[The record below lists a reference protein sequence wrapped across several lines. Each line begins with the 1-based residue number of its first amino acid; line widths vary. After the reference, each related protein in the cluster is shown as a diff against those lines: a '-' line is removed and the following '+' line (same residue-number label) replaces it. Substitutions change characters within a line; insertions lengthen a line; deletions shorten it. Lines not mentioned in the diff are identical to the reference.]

1 MDNNPFDAVVAQQP
15 EASDNPFDSVVGNTP
30 APAAPAANPFDQVVV
45 DGAKNRERQQ
55 FLETLRNSKDIVP
68 ERQAQAIEIA
78 NLRGVPVGVAY
89 KYLEDLQPKPVAADY
104 DSMTHKAPATAR
116 LLADPVKGPVA
127 FPDAQPLSEI
137 EQHLAAFTSARP
149 ESGQMQGPPAP
160 ATAFLSNLTP
170 EQSAAEQA
178 ARIKDAWNS
187 LDGATKAA
195 EARKAQ
201 EQGAAAGFADF
212 EAQRGNPGTPDPMA
226 LPKPFADARD
236 AMTQRDIASRADT
249 LKYAED
255 VAPTQSAGNNAINTL
270 ARSLLSSTS
279 QVIAGMGHNANAQ
292 RAMNPISGAVSL
304 LADKLGIVPT
314 DKFGRDPVTA
324 WLDSLP
330 DTIGQ
335 WFPEDPGR
343 AKDLSTRIMGNL
355 AGSAPMVI
363 AGLLTR
369 GKSLEPEMMAGLVG
383 MFQQAGQAAR
393 DAIDHGASPA
403 VVNATTLLNDL
414 LGVSEAIPFSVWAN
428 AGGKGITGFLNSLI
442 EGTLTETVQNVG
454 QQVPG
459 DLWAKYFFDP
469 QRDVVGNAVEAGKMG
484 MAVGGIFSSFF
495 HVVNSAAEKNQE
507 RLLAI
512 GEQMRK
518 TRLSDLSRQIFDGHI
533 GDMKA
538 SGQIFES
545 VTAPVDAVST
555 LFQELSPEQIAEQ
568 FPETAKSLE
577 EARQHQGGDEKAAAV
592 EVTIP
597 TEELLRLGKL
607 KGYNTFTTD
616 VRVGDDLTF
625 NEKMDQTK
633 KILED
638 LGNLDTTAPS
648 QAQEDSPVFTGMR
661 DQLLQSGNSREVATA
676 LARFYEAF
684 ASATGGRASMTPEQL
699 AHRYPIKVSNTA
711 IDAAGQTTLA
721 QDTSSPAFKTW
732 FGDSKVVDE
741 KGAPIVVYHHGYF
754 DEQTDTPSGA
764 MHFGTED
771 AANARSHGKL
781 VDDALSA
788 VTAYQGEDGSWHW
801 DDGAGVTSEDM
812 GEAGYKSKD
821 LAEGFGRTFVLDN
834 LNTDSAGDGGQI
846 TAAYLNLK
854 NPKRMKDQGANWD
867 AAIAQAKA
875 EGHDGIVYRNEY
887 EDKGKDSYIA
897 FDPTQIKSVN
907 NRGTFDPNSPNI
919 LYQTVDDGADNADTV
934 LAEDTTPD
942 VAPAVE
948 AASLDAAN
956 TLSKSRAWEK
966 GRDLKVAMQNAVLGV
981 LQKLG
986 LDPVVRSGASLHYL
1000 TTVGLKDALVA
1011 LEQNPNAIG
1020 WYDVK
1025 TRQALAVMALV
1036 HPEILKDENARF
1048 AFTWALAVTSNG
1060 IKVGKNFELAD
1071 KVYTRFKK
1079 DGVMPSDIKAGNAQ
1093 DAINDSLHLFN
1104 ILRERW
1110 GIDNLRKFM
1119 LTDFTV
1125 KEITGIDPELKPS
1138 GEAIDELVRGAAVLG
1153 PKIGN
1158 GFFSNLYGNFDALTM
1173 DRWLVRTWGR
1183 WTGTLIELD
1192 EPNIARSRT
1201 RLRQALK
1208 GLDRQALADAL
1219 RALTKETK
1227 TKGDTELKP
1236 GDREALIQALRTLE
1250 YGRGKGALEASADTN
1265 VDELAFA
1272 VNRASQEPKFR
1283 TAMNAVAGGE
1293 ELRLAGNSLA
1303 KYLDGQKEQPGG
1315 KRLSGPNERRY
1326 IREVFNNILAT
1337 LKQDPRYA
1345 ELKMA
1350 DLQAVLWYAE
1360 KRLYETAKEDTVV
1373 QGGDVAGGDVSGY
1386 EDDDAPDYANAA
1398 AKRARENG
1406 VSDRKINAALK
1417 REAENG
1423 RPEAARPGDAGTGTA
1438 DGTAGAG
1445 AAGGQQV
1452 PARGFARDE
1461 KRSFIQ
1467 REALDRVRSN
1477 RVVDAE
1483 QSWSYARGSGADGA
1497 RPRLL
1502 KALGVTYVAEWK
1514 AGGNL
1519 ATVFRAN
1526 GINTPTI
1533 LELEPGSAKN
1543 AAQFVSAISTARDT
1557 LGPIGEAVKV
1567 YSPEEYAGMR
1577 LFVTK
1582 DGQSGFALKPD
1593 GDIVSVFSAKG
1604 TGNGRAV
1611 METAIA
1617 AGGKKLDC
1625 FATILPDFYAAHG
1638 FRATSRLLWN
1648 DEIAMAD
1655 MPAWDKAAMAKF
1667 NNGEPDVVFMV
1678 YDPSFNGEY
1687 DRKGT
1692 PLKSGD
1698 NGYDLA
1704 VKAQDRAMRAV
1715 ERAAASQAGEPP
1727 SGGSSASRT
1736 TLNQGG
1742 KQDIRGAISFPAD
1755 RSRFNVLLTKDAN
1768 LSTFVHEL
1776 GHYFLEVLQD
1786 LVEKGEA
1793 SAQQVADLKTLKR
1806 WMGLKDD
1813 EKISTA
1819 GHEKFARGIEQ
1830 HVMEGKAPS
1839 LALHGVFS
1847 KFKAWMIFVYKRLAN
1862 VRGDL
1867 NDEVRSVMDRL
1878 VASDAAIAEART
1890 MVGWRGEAM
1899 SQEETGLTDD
1909 EYKAYVGQ
1917 WMKANDAQ
1925 SADADARIMLEAA
1938 RELKKTWADEKTKV
1952 TKELEAALAETRGWK
1967 AWKLLQD
1974 GEGLDELGR
1983 TVMKIDPDSIP
1994 KEWRAG
2000 TAGMT
2005 APADQGGQD
2014 LDVVAEQLGFDT
2026 GEQMLQLIGGAK
2038 LAQKGIPAK
2047 VRQTMVERHGEMDAA
2062 ALSQEAMKA
2071 VHNTPTMDVLL
2082 TEFRALAAKANLK
2095 IGKDT
2100 HRLVKAAAEERVA
2113 QTQVRKLEPS
2123 KWRRAEVKAAEEAGK
2138 LAAKGKDMEAALA
2151 KRRQLMAAAMA
2162 KASLEAQDRA
2172 SAIKDY
2178 LDTFTTNRRRAALG
2192 KAGDTYLD
2200 QVDQILEA
2208 VQLKEVSLK
2217 AIKARQG
2224 LDEFVKEQEAAG
2236 EPVFISSATRD
2247 LLGRKNYTEMSLEEL
2262 EGIHDAVKNLWTVAK
2277 EINTVRR
2284 EGEKIALENALAEIE
2299 KETESLLPVK
2309 GQRAHLPNMK
2319 TKVDKARELLAKYHA
2334 GNLKMEFVLD
2344 WMGKTAHSLIYQP
2357 IADAY
2362 RKSWELHRD
2371 LTAPMMDKI
2380 KFMPAEQKKRW
2391 KTKREFL
2398 NYPGGPLKGSNIWT
2412 IALNLGNEGNK
2423 AKMLA
2428 GYGWTE
2434 SQVMAELATF
2444 MTKEDWD
2451 LAQETWDTIDKMWPR
2466 MAEVV
2471 KRATGLTPPKVDAT
2485 PIVTPFGTYRGGYF
2499 PVVYDTVLDS
2509 RMDDKLD
2516 SSISP
2521 EEMFSKRF
2529 TAFVI
2534 NNGFTKGRTANT
2546 GKLLFDPDI
2555 IAQHMGEVIHY
2566 ATHYDAVKQADK
2578 IIRSPVFK
2586 SLVKTH
2592 MGDPVY
2598 AELKQWLKD
2607 VATNTTR
2614 ADRTQQAG
2622 DRALRW
2628 ARNSAQLTS
2637 LGLNIKSAL
2646 KQPLGIITTLDAL
2659 KTKHWMI
2666 GIQKAWLSPSAV
2678 TNWKEAF
2685 AKSKELGPLIKNY
2698 DRDVAVAARAYAD
2711 SIGDRARSRVYELAF
2726 MPISVMQSVANVAA
2740 WHGAYSQALEQK
2752 MSEGDAINFAD
2763 KIVRTTQ
2770 GSGALKDLSGMQRGG
2785 EANKFFTMFYSF
2797 FGVLYNRLADVQVR
2811 EAGLKNLHRKVGRY
2825 TVLLLMGEL
2834 LNTLG
2839 DDAWSALF
2847 PPDKKKEEDNT
2858 PFLVRLALN
2867 TVDSTINTLPV
2878 VRDAYSALAAIV
2890 GGGQV
2895 RTPPALGGVAKA
2907 IAGGKAVSDLVQGK
2921 DMTRAKARNI
2931 AALAGILTNQPV
2943 YGVYRAI
2950 DDLFGAQMF
2959 EK

>member
-89 KYLEDLQPKPVAADY
+89 KHLEDMQPKPVAADY

-127 FPDAQPLSEI
+127 FPDAQPLADI
-137 EQHLAAFTSARP
+137 EQNLAAFTLARKG
-149 ESGQMQGPPAP
+149 EGQWQGPPEP
-160 ATAFLSNLTP
+160 PLSLREQVYGRGSEVLTP
-170 EQSAAEQA
+170 EQQDAEQK
-178 ARIKDAWNS
+178 RILRQRADEA
-187 LDGATKAA
+187 KAIIA
-195 EARKAQ
+195 HEQQLEADRKAR
-201 EQGAAAGFADF
+201 
-212 EAQRGNPGTPDPMA
+212 EAVDPMF
-226 LPKPFADARD
+226 KRD
-236 AMTQRDIASRADT
+236 FGGAN
-249 LKYAED
+249 YN
-255 VAPTQSAGNNAINTL
+255 PNTDL
-270 ARSLLSSTS
+270 QL
-279 QVIAGMGHNANAQ
+279 N
-292 RAMNPISGAVSL
+292 
-304 LADKLGIVPT
+304 ADK
-314 DKFGRDPVTA
+314 
-324 WLDSLP
+324 
-330 DTIGQ
+330 
-335 WFPEDPGR
+335 R
-343 AKDLSTRIMGNL
+343 AS
-355 AGSAPMVI
+355 
-363 AGLLTR
+363 
-369 GKSLEPEMMAGLVG
+369 
-383 MFQQAGQAAR
+383 
-393 DAIDHGASPA
+393 
-403 VVNATTLLNDL
+403 
-414 LGVSEAIPFSVWAN
+414 
-428 AGGKGITGFLNSLI
+428 
-442 EGTLTETVQNVG
+442 TETVNKFANALDNKPTLTDTGAMFDAFGAGVGSSLNVPGYAGSMADWIKTLVNPNDPNAGQGNFATKWGEAWSKGVAELFPGDKVKADQLNVQFLGAVGTMLPIIAAAWGSGGTTALMGGTAGEIAGTSATTAALMGSSAQVEQAKQEMAGFKLTPVQKAIYGLGNAAIGLLDAIPAEKLLGLAEETGGRGFARILAGAMKQVGVEGPTEGG
-454 QQVPG
+454 QQLLQ
-459 DLWAKYFFDP
+459 DTLAKYLFDP
-469 QRDVVGNAVEAGKMG
+469 TRDVIGNALNATL
-484 MAVGGIFSSFF
+484 VGGLAGGFF
-495 HVVNSAAEKNQE
+495 GTTHMLANSAAEANHQ
-507 RLLAI
+507 RLLAL
-512 GEQMRK
+512 GEAARK
-518 TRLSDLSRQIFDGHI
+518 TRLADLSRTIHDETIAQMPGL
-533 GDMKA
+533 
-538 SGQIFES
+538 ER
-545 VTAPVDAVST
+545 VTAPVKAVLT
-555 LFQELSPEQIAEQ
+555 LFQELSTSDIIEQ
-568 FPETAKSLE
+568 FPQTAKSLQ
-577 EARQHQGGDEKAAAV
+577 EAQQHQGGDENASAV

-597 TEELLRLGKL
+597 APELVRLAKL
-607 KGYNTFTTD
+607 KGYNNFTTD

-625 NEKMDQTK
+625 NEKMDQTRQ
-633 KILED
+633 LVTE
-638 LGNLDTTAPS
+638 LGKMDTSEPAKV
-648 QAQEDSPVFTGMR
+648 QEDSPLFQGIR
-661 DQLLQSGNSREVATA
+661 DQLVAAGQSREAATTQARLFDAVLTNMADRTGIPVAD
-676 LARFYEAF
+676 LARRHGVE
-684 ASATGGRASMTPEQL
+684 
-699 AHRYPIKVSNTA
+699 ISNTA

-721 QDTSSPAFKTW
+721 QDTSSPAFNEPAIRVDGQVMKASDVFPNW
-732 FGDSKVVDE
+732 PKGSRPAGGDGMSI
-741 KGAPIVVYHHGYF
+741 A
-754 DEQTDTPSGA
+754 DEQAMGDVNLGPGMPEDPFWGHADLRQLAAERFGA
-764 MHFGTED
+764 EHVNQQIESDPENGFGFVNDKGEFKSLKALRTTTLNQATADGTNNTEAGTE
-771 AANARSHGKL
+771 NA
-781 VDDALSA
+781 
-788 VTAYQGEDGSWHW
+788 
-801 DDGAGVTSEDM
+801 
-812 GEAGYKSKD
+812 EAGT
-821 LAEGFGRTFVLDN
+821 E
-834 LNTDSAGDGGQI
+834 
-846 TAAYLNLK
+846 
-854 NPKRMKDQGANWD
+854 
-867 AAIAQAKA
+867 
-875 EGHDGIVYRNEY
+875 
-887 EDKGKDSYIA
+887 
-897 FDPTQIKSVN
+897 
-907 NRGTFDPNSPNI
+907 
-919 LYQTVDDGADNADTV
+919 NADTV

-1250 YGRGKGALEASADTN
+1250 YGRGKGVLEASADTN

-1543 AAQFVSAISTARDT
+1543 AARFVSAISTARDT

-1742 KQDIRGAISFPAD
+1742 KQDIRGAITFTPLRD
-1755 RSRFNVLLTKDAN
+1755 KFHITLTEKAN
-1768 LSTFVHEL
+1768 LSTFIHEG
-1776 GHYFLEVLQD
+1776 GHFFLEVLQD
-1786 LVEKGEA
+1786 LVQRGEA

-1806 WMGLKDD
+1806 WMGIDD
-1813 EKISTA
+1813 A
-1819 GHEKFARGIEQ
+1819 ALVDRNGHEKFARTWEQ
-1830 HVMEGKAPS
+1830 YLMEGKAPS
-1839 LALHGVFS
+1839 LALHGIFQ

-1862 VRGDL
+1862 VRGEL
-1867 NDEVRSVMDRL
+1867 NDEIRTVMDRL

-2038 LAQKGIPAK
+2038 LAQKAIPAR
-2047 VRQTMVERHGEMDAA
+2047 VRQIMVERHGEMDAA

-2113 QTQVRKLEPS
+2113 QAQVRKLEPS

-2371 LTAPMMDKI
+2371 LTAPFMDKLRT
-2380 KFMPAEQKKRW
+2380 MPKEQKRRW
-2391 KTKREFL
+2391 NTKREFL
-2398 NYPGGPLKGSNIWT
+2398 NYPGGPLKGANIWT

-2434 SQVMAELATF
+2434 QQVMAELATF

-2471 KRATGLTPPKVDAT
+2471 KRATGLTPPKVEAT

-2785 EANKFFTMFYSF
+2785 EANKFFTMFYSY

-2847 PPDKKKEEDNT
+2847 PPDKKKEEDTT

-2878 VRDAYSALAAIV
+2878 VRDLYTGANAALV
-2890 GGGQV
+2890 GTPS
-2895 RTPPALGGVAKA
+2895 RPPPALGGVVKA
-2907 IAGGKAVSDLVQGK
+2907 FQGIGAARAIIWDGK

-2943 YGVYRAI
+2943 YGVYKMI
-2950 DDLFGAQMF
+2950 DDIFAAAGHPIF